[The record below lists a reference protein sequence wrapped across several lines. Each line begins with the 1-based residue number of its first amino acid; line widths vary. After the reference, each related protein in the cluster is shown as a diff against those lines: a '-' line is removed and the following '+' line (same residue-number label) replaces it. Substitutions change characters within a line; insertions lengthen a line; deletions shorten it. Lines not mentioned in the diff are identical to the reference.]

1 MNQEVEFF
9 KAFASLTPRQLEVL
23 LKLLDGEEDA
33 EIAGQLYIGKDTVKK
48 HISENTVK
56 KHIQKICDT
65 LLGPNPDPGYS
76 RRDKLISL
84 IAKYRPELIGL
95 DRCIDPKRPQVLLS
109 FHQSPESDSISIA
122 QLYAALKAHGYE
134 VFLADGG
141 LRMAKKG
148 QLQIYS
154 QLNQC
159 HYLLL
164 LLSPL
169 SAVSEMVTEEVQV
182 AKRLQDSQNSGKP
195 VIIPLGMNC
204 SFTSLNHHLRN
215 YLQGLSWYEWRSPDD
230 TQTII
235 QTILELLSSTH
246 KSESVKSGTPIARS
260 SAHAAVLKEPP
271 QPIAEPELPMGQ
283 VDLASVFYVER
294 PNIDRRCYAELV
306 KPGALIRIKAPRQMG
321 KTSLMARIL
330 HQAKAQG
337 YATVPLSFQLA
348 DSKTFT
354 DLEQFLQWFC
364 INVARLLELP
374 ERLADYWKG
383 NCGSK
388 MACKTYFEQYLL
400 ANTTCPLV
408 LGLDEVDVVFKYPEV
423 ATDFFSLLRAC
434 HEAAKTQEIWR
445 KLLLVVVHSTEVYV
459 PLDIN
464 LSPFNVGLPIDLP
477 EFQPAIVLQLAQRHE
492 LAWELPEVEQLMA
505 MVGGHPYLVRLALYH
520 IARSEATL
528 EEVLEAAPTDAGL
541 YGDHLRR
548 HLWNLEQHP
557 QLVAAV
563 KQVVDTPDPVQLKST
578 QAFKLH
584 SMGLVNLHGNKVTP
598 RCNLYRQY
606 FQVRL

>member
-1 MNQEVEFF
+1 MHNRRESMNPEVEFF

-204 SFTSLNHHLRN
+204 SFTSLNHHLRS

-230 TQTII
+230 TQAII

-246 KSESVKSGTPIARS
+246 KSESVKSGTPIA
-260 SAHAAVLKEPP
+260 
-271 QPIAEPELPMGQ
+271 
-283 VDLASVFYVER
+283 
-294 PNIDRRCYAELV
+294 
-306 KPGALIRIKAPRQMG
+306 
-321 KTSLMARIL
+321 
-330 HQAKAQG
+330 
-337 YATVPLSFQLA
+337 
-348 DSKTFT
+348 
-354 DLEQFLQWFC
+354 
-364 INVARLLELP
+364 
-374 ERLADYWKG
+374 
-383 NCGSK
+383 
-388 MACKTYFEQYLL
+388 
-400 ANTTCPLV
+400 
-408 LGLDEVDVVFKYPEV
+408 
-423 ATDFFSLLRAC
+423 
-434 HEAAKTQEIWR
+434 
-445 KLLLVVVHSTEVYV
+445 
-459 PLDIN
+459 
-464 LSPFNVGLPIDLP
+464 
-477 EFQPAIVLQLAQRHE
+477 
-492 LAWELPEVEQLMA
+492 
-505 MVGGHPYLVRLALYH
+505 
-520 IARSEATL
+520 
-528 EEVLEAAPTDAGL
+528 
-541 YGDHLRR
+541 
-548 HLWNLEQHP
+548 
-557 QLVAAV
+557 
-563 KQVVDTPDPVQLKST
+563 
-578 QAFKLH
+578 
-584 SMGLVNLHGNKVTP
+584 
-598 RCNLYRQY
+598 
-606 FQVRL
+606 